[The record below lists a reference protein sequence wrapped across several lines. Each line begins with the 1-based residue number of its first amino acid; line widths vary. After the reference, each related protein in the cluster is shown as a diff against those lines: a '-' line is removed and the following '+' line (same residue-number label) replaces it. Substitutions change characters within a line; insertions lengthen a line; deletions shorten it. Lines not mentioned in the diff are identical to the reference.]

1 MSEHFVLTSVDD
13 PMAAPLFEGLEQE
26 YGDRYRDV
34 IKQIGGSARD
44 ELERY
49 PAAAFSAPHGAFLLL
64 LRDGQA
70 IAGGAFMA
78 HHDAGTAEFKR
89 IWTRHDTRRQ
99 GIASRV
105 LIELERNAAQQGY
118 ERIYLTTGF
127 RQPEAVQLYLK
138 HGYQP
143 LFDLDEAAERV
154 VHLPF
159 EKLLNHTLTLAP
171 IAGAHT

>member
-1 MSEHFVLTSVDD
+1 MNEHFVVTSVDD
-13 PMAAPLFEGLEQE
+13 PRAAPLFEGLEQE

-34 IKQIGGSARD
+34 IKQIGGSARE

-78 HHDAGTAEFKR
+78 HRDAGTAEFKR
-89 IWTRHDTRRQ
+89 IWTRHDVRRQ

-105 LIELERNAAQQGY
+105 LAELERNAARQGY
-118 ERIYLTTGF
+118 ERVYLTTGF

-138 HGYQP
+138 HGYQA

-159 EKLLNHTLTLAP
+159 EKQLSNTVNLATV
-171 IAGAHT
+171 AGAHA

>member
-1 MSEHFVLTSVDD
+1 MSEHFVLTAVDD
-13 PMAAPLFEGLEQE
+13 PRATPLFEGLEQE
-26 YGDRYRDV
+26 YGERYRDV
-34 IKQIGGSARD
+34 INKIGGSARD
-44 ELERY
+44 ELQRY

-64 LRDGQA
+64 LRDGET

-78 HHDAGTAEFKR
+78 HHDVGTAEFKR
-89 IWTRHDTRRQ
+89 IWTRHDVRRQ

-105 LIELERNAAQQGY
+105 LLELERNAARQGY
-118 ERIYLTTGF
+118 QRIYLTTGF

-143 LFDLDEAAERV
+143 LFDLEEAAERI

-159 EKLLNHTLTLAP
+159 EKLLSQPLILAP
-171 IAGAHT
+171 IAGAHA